1 MYIYIYIHVYIYN
14 YITYIY
20 TYIILYIYVYIYI
33 LDTSICH
40 WVLDV
45 LLQRPQ
51 VVKMNGVVSSTII
64 LNTGTPQGRVLSP
77 LLYSLFTNDCVF
89 HHSSVQ
95 LVKFADDTT
104 FEGLVM
110 NLMSPN
116 TAMNWTT
123 FNWMRPTFGRWSL
136 NLGRSNPHLLLL
148 LLMVSLSKGWNV
160 SNNLGTFISS
170 AWLGIGK
177 NTVKKA
183 QQRLYFLR

>member
-1 MYIYIYIHVYIYN
+1 MYVYYIYIYIYI
-14 YITYIY
+14 YIY
-20 TYIILYIYVYIYI
+20 TYIYIYAIILYLYIYLYNIYIYLYNIYIYI
-33 LDTSICH
+33 YIYMYIYTRTSICH

-77 LLYSLFTNDCVF
+77 LLYSLFTNDCVS

-104 FEGLVM
+104 FEGLVT

-116 TAMNWTT
+116 TAMN
-123 FNWMRPTFGRWSL
+123 
-136 NLGRSNPHLLLL
+136 
-148 LLMVSLSKGWNV
+148 
-160 SNNLGTFISS
+160 
-170 AWLGIGK
+170 
-177 NTVKKA
+177 
-183 QQRLYFLR
+183 